1 MAFTCEDGVTRY
13 SDFQELIRCVRT
25 GDQGAATELVRRF
38 EPEIHKSIRVFWIN
52 FRLQRI
58 MDMSD
63 ISQSVLAT
71 FFRRAAAGDF
81 QVDDAEQLLR
91 LLSTM
96 ARNEVRDEAR
106 KHQAQRRDG
115 RRLEVRAAEQCLD
128 VLEAAEPAPSKIVAG
143 HELLEEFYR
152 RLTAEERMLA
162 QERTEGKSWAA
173 IAAEQGGSPDA
184 VRKKLARG
192 CSRVARQLGMA
203 DWLRGRRR
211 RQGG

>member
-1 MAFTCEDGVTRY
+1 
-13 SDFQELIRCVRT
+13 
-25 GDQGAATELVRRF
+25 VRRF

-52 FRLQRI
+52 FRLQRV

-115 RRLEVRAAEQCLD
+115 RRLEVHGSEQCLD
-128 VLEAAEPAPSKIVAG
+128 VLEAAGPTPSKIVAG

-152 RLTAEERMLA
+152 RLTAKERTLA

-173 IAAEQGGSPDA
+173 IAAEQGSSPDA

-192 CSRVARQLGMA
+192 CSRVARQLGMG

-211 RQGG
+211 RQARIIE